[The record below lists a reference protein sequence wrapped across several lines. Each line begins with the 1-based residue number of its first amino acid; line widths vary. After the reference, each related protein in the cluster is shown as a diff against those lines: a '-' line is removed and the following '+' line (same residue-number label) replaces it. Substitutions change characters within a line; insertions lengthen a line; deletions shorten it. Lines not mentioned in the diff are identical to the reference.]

1 MPRQDRPSISTRI
14 IRPGQPEPPDRAWLD
29 CTMEE
34 RIEAVWE
41 LTKASLAWSQ
51 DTSAE
56 PRLQKS
62 MTRILRRP
70 VR

>member
-1 MPRQDRPSISTRI
+1 
-14 IRPGQPEPPDRAWLD
+14 
-29 CTMEE
+29 MEE

-41 LTKASLAWSQ
+41 LTKASLAWNQ
-51 DTSAE
+51 DATAE

>member
-1 MPRQDRPSISTRI
+1 MSRTVRPAIQTHVIRPRQA
-14 IRPGQPEPPDRAWLD
+14 EPPDREWLNR
-29 CTMEE
+29 TMAE

-41 LTKASLAWSQ
+41 LTKISLAWNQ
-51 DTSAE
+51 DTSTE